1 VCPQVQDLPESG
13 HDSNGRPVNRVR
25 ALEQIRRMRG
35 GSQSHLMRCSDGFYY
50 VVKFQNNPQ
59 HRRILVGE
67 LLGTALAERL
77 GLPTPGFAIVDVDDA
92 LINSTPELCIELPLR
107 RKPCKPGLHFGSRFP
122 VDPRRAALFD
132 FLPDSLL
139 LETENLQD
147 FVGMLVFDKWTCNT
161 DWRQVVFSQSS
172 KASGYRAWM
181 IDQGFCFNE
190 GDWNFSD
197 APKRSLFR
205 PASVYEQ
212 VTGIESFGPW
222 LSKLDSEIGPAVLRE
237 IADTIP
243 HEWYSYESAALNSLL
258 EKLDAR
264 RSKVRMLLEEVHRLY
279 DSPFPNWPRQS
290 TNPALR
296 SASARAV
303 A

>member
-1 VCPQVQDLPESG
+1 MQVSGSPSESE
-13 HDSNGRPVNRVR
+13 HDSRGSPVNRVH
-25 ALEQIRRMRG
+25 AVEHVRRMRG

-59 HRRILVGE
+59 HRRILVNE

-77 GLPTPGFAIVDVDDA
+77 GLPTAGFAIIDVGEA
-92 LINSTPELCIELPLR
+92 LIHSTPELCIELPLGQA
-107 RKPCKPGLHFGSRFP
+107 PCKPGLHFGSRFP
-122 VDPRRAALFD
+122 VDPRRATLFD

-147 FVGMLVFDKWTCNT
+147 FLGILVLDKWTCNT
-161 DWRQVVFSQSS
+161 DQRQVVFSQSS
-172 KASGYRAWM
+172 KTLKYRAWM

-190 GDWNFSD
+190 GGWNFSD

-205 PASVYEQ
+205 PASVYGQ

-237 IADTIP
+237 IAVTIP
-243 HEWYSYESAALNSLL
+243 PEWYSYESAALNSLL

-264 RSKVRMLLEEVHRLY
+264 RSKVGMLLEEVHRLY

-296 SASARAV
+296 SALAPAV